1 MRFFADVLTGVALF
15 GVLLAGAILWPGS
28 PTSAAILE
36 PTSTWN
42 LEPRCV
48 DFEPPCCTDH
58 HVDCELFNDC
68 PITLPT
74 GPCTCKFNQAE
85 MTCKCD
91 KVQP

>member
-42 LEPRCV
+42 LDLRCV
-48 DFEPPCCTDH
+48 DWVGPCCIEHT
-58 HVDCELFNDC
+58 VECQNFQDC
-68 PITLPT
+68 PTVPS
-74 GPCTCKFNQAE
+74 GSCTCRYSDTFLACRCE
-85 MTCKCD
+85 F
-91 KVQP
+91 